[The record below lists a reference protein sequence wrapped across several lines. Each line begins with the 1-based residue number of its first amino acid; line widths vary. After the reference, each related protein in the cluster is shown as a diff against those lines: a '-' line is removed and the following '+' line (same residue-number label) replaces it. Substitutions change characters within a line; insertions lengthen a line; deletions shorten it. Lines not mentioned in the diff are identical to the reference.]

1 VVHWLA
7 VQNTKGVNTYGL
19 FPAIITPE
27 ELAGFHGI
35 DEHISLENL
44 QLGTHIIYEVLSE
57 VL

>member
-1 VVHWLA
+1 MVHWLA
-7 VQNTKGVNTYGL
+7 VQNTQGVNTYGL
-19 FPAIITPE
+19 FPAIITPK

-57 VL
+57 VS